1 MTPGLRG
8 NRKCPVRKGRQK
20 RENLETDFANPKV
33 PVPPIQN
40 LVLARQPVGLSPW
53 VSVPPSEKE

>member
-20 RENLETDFANPKV
+20 RENLETDFANPNV
-33 PVPPIQN
+33 PVGATDTELGLGQAACRT
-40 LVLARQPVGLSPW
+40 LSLGLSFP
-53 VSVPPSEKE
+53 V